1 MNMDG
6 PLAGVTI
13 LDLTRVVSGP
23 SCTRALADLG
33 ADVIKVEPPEGDLWR
48 RGVPKGNDNR
58 KVLKERLAMDDA
70 EVDALES
77 DKVLITGGGQGK
89 SRFPV

>member
-1 MNMDG
+1 MWSPFKDVELGTGSAKVPVPPLRFNNHYVG
-6 PLAGVTI
+6 PRT
-13 LDLTRVVSGP
+13 
-23 SCTRALADLG
+23 G
-33 ADVIKVEPPEGDLWR
+33 AYGQ
-48 RGVPKGNDNR
+48 GNDNR